1 MHRSCI
7 DVILHRF
14 FITPEGI
21 HEDRVHLSGAIAR
34 QIAQVLRLKP
44 AEPCVVLD
52 NAGSECTII
61 LDDVNP
67 ELGSARIVEKRMAE
81 EPAVRL
87 LMLLCL
93 TQRGKF
99 EWMLQKCTE
108 VGVAGFL
115 PLICQ
120 RSLIQDEAELRYK
133 YTRWEGILR
142 EAGEQSGRGGIPVLL
157 PASRLETAVQAVGQE
172 YPLRLIPWEREKQA
186 NLKSLLKGRNNQS
199 AAVLIGPEGGL
210 TEEEVGTAK
219 AAGFQPVTL
228 GKRILRLAT
237 AAVISAALIL
247 HELA

>member
-1 MHRSCI
+1 MVL
-7 DVILHRF
+7 DDAGDEYAVILD
-14 FITPEGI
+14 E
-21 HEDRVHLSGAIAR
+21 
-34 QIAQVLRLKP
+34 
-44 AEPCVVLD
+44 
-52 NAGSECTII
+52 
-61 LDDVNP
+61 VNP
-67 ELGSARIVEKRMAE
+67 ELCSARIVEKRAAE

-93 TQRGKF
+93 TQCEKF

-133 YTRWEGILR
+133 YTRWEGILQ
-142 EAGEQSGRGGIPVLL
+142 EAAEQSGRGGIPVLL
-157 PASRLETAVQAVGQE
+157 PALRLETAVQAVRQE

-210 TEEEVGTAK
+210 TEEELGTAK

-228 GKRILRLAT
+228 G
-237 AAVISAALIL
+237 
-247 HELA
+247 